1 MIIKGKEL
9 EVVRSKRYEVEGIK
23 CDICGIVIKP
33 PSKNE
38 RYDWQ
43 KPEYKYYSVTT
54 GHHDWG
60 NDSSDSIQHR
70 HICPDC
76 IVDFVK
82 EYLGISEA
90 LTIDKYPT
98 KYIEIET
105 EHLYFGTTIEAADYG
120 RLE

>member
-9 EVVRSKRYEVEGIK
+9 EVVRSRRYEVEGIK
-23 CDICGIVIKP
+23 CDICGTVIKP
-33 PSKNE
+33 PSKDE

-54 GHHDWG
+54 GHNDWG
-60 NDSSDSIQHR
+60 VDSGDSVQHR
-70 HICPDC
+70 HICPHC
-76 IVDFVK
+76 IVKFIE
-82 EYLGISEA
+82 EYLSVAE
-90 LTIDKYPT
+90 KENHPT
-98 KYIEIET
+98 AYIEIET